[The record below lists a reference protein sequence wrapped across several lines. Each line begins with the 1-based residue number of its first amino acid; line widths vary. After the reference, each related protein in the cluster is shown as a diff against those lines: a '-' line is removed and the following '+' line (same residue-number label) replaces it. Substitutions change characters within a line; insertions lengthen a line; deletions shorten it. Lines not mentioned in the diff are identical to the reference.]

1 MRTVSV
7 GEIRQNPT
15 AAFDAVERGET
26 VELTRHNRPFGHIVP
41 VSSGRPRGVR
51 GADVMAWLATKPFES
66 FDVQGW
72 HDEIRA
78 DRAAEDQVPKDP
90 WQPNQ

>member
-26 VELTRHNRPFGHIVP
+26 VQLTRHNRPFAQITP
-41 VSSGRPRGVR
+41 ITPGRPRGVS
-51 GADVMAWLATKPFES
+51 GAEVMAWLATKPFDS
-66 FDVQGW
+66 FDASGW
-72 HDEIRA
+72 QDELRA
-78 DRAAEDQVPKDP
+78 DRAADDQASKDP
-90 WQPNQ
+90 WLPKQ

>member
-26 VELTRHNRPFGHIVP
+26 VQLTRHNRPFAQITP
-41 VSSGRPRGVR
+41 ITAGRPRGVS
-51 GADVMAWLATKPFES
+51 GAEVMAWLATNPFES
-66 FDVQGW
+66 GDTSDWQA
-72 HDEIRA
+72 EIRA
-78 DRAAEDQVPKDP
+78 DREAMNEEEERDP
-90 WQPNQ
+90 WLG

>member
-26 VELTRHNRPFGHIVP
+26 VQLTRHNRPFAQITP
-41 VSSGRPRGVR
+41 ITAGRPRGVS
-51 GADVMAWLATKPFES
+51 GAEVMAWLATNPFEP
-66 FDVQGW
+66 FDAHAWQ
-72 HDEIRA
+72 EELRA
-78 DRAAEDQVPKDP
+78 DRDADEQASEDP
-90 WQPNQ
+90 WHPAK